1 MKPSPTLP
9 PEMDVSRKRA
19 KRTAWLFAGIAL
31 AIYVAFILSG
41 VLGR

>member
-1 MKPSPTLP
+1 MKPSPVLP
-9 PEMDVSRKRA
+9 PDMEVNRKRA
-19 KRTAWLFAGIAL
+19 KRTALLFAGIAL